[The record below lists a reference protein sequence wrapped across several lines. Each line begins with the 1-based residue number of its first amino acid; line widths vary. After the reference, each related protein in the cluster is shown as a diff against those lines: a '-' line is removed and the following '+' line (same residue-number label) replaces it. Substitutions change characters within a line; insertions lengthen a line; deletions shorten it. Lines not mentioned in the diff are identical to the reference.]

1 MGYAG
6 SGRKPPKGVM
16 NWVAQPSPG
25 QEPMQFEVGAG
36 SRGGAGVWGGG
47 GGVQQWRSTVC
58 VSGGGVGEGVARR
71 GTPHVR
77 GPCVEPAACTQACC
91 SRPQQGIQESWPG
104 PIAGGLTHACVRPS
118 TLLPSLLFNTSIS
131 PRGKTQ
137 ARIYDTLFKSED
149 PSAHEDWLSDINP
162 RSLEVL
168 QGCLASPNLAAAKPG
183 DTFQFE
189 RLGWVTRS

>member
-1 MGYAG
+1 MH
-6 SGRKPPKGVM
+6 
-16 NWVAQPSPG
+16 
-25 QEPMQFEVGAG
+25 
-36 SRGGAGVWGGG
+36 AGVLLAPSA
-47 GGVQQWRSTVC
+47 RHP
-58 VSGGGVGEGVARR
+58 GELARPDR
-71 GTPHVR
+71 RRPHTR
-77 GPCVEPAACTQACC
+77 LRAPKHT
-91 SRPQQGIQESWPG
+91 
-104 PIAGGLTHACVRPS
+104 
-118 TLLPSLLFNTSIS
+118 PSLPPFYNSIS